1 MKWYYWILIAII
13 LTVVTVLIIRRNKMQ
28 ADTLAQIAANT
39 PQPKNTFDPF
49 NLTPI
54 TT

>member
-1 MKWYYWILIAII
+1 MKWYYWVLIAII

-28 ADTLAQIAANT
+28 ADALAQIAANT
-39 PQPKNTFDPF
+39 TPAANTFDPF
-49 NLTPI
+49 TITPI